1 MRKRLIRVVTVS
13 LNVVANEN
21 VSFDNLDCAI
31 NRVLTPGVAL
41 WWQLGYE
48 AVMRLTRSVKLGATI
63 GCVVTDADPRR
74 DVLRLQE
81 ALYFQANSKAKETAK
96 AQAEA
101 ANVARAETSSK
112 LPSSEVV
119 GVEVSVG

>member
-1 MRKRLIRVVTVS
+1 MPSISTSHSTVC
-13 LNVVANEN
+13 E
-21 VSFDNLDCAI
+21 
-31 NRVLTPGVAL
+31 LTPGVAL
-41 WWQLGYE
+41 GWQLGYE

-101 ANVARAETSSK
+101 ANVARAENSSRS
-112 LPSSEVV
+112 PSEVAGMEVRV
-119 GVEVSVG
+119 G